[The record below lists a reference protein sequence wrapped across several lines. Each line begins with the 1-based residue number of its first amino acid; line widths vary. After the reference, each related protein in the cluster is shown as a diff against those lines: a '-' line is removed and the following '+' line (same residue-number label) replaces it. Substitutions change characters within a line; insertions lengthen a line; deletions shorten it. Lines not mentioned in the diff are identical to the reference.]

1 MTRAFHALERSLRDG
16 PPDESGYIPGLIEVG
31 RGAPPDPALA
41 AVTLERVR
49 PVDIGHPP
57 RSRSL
62 SSSFSFIVSIA
73 VAMALVVGGLAVFD
87 RIGGMGAGDQHTPS
101 PSSSAAT
108 GPAIVVP
115 LLTETFVSPRNG
127 FSVRYPAG
135 WSTKPATKTWP
146 ADIFLPLGNPAF
158 DELQRAGEARL
169 VVASQLLGAGQTD
182 ADWLAAFAHIYQGS
196 APCGTAPSASPRL
209 TIDGHSGYLVN
220 VGCPLPADSTFSTPD
235 IRFRAIVIAD
245 GRVYDIQLD
254 GNVDRSYF
262 DALVATIRL
271 DPASAIDQ

>member
-16 PPDESGYIPGLIEVG
+16 PPDESGYIPGPIEVG
-31 RGAPPDPALA
+31 RCARLDPALS

-49 PVDIGHPP
+49 PVDSGRPP

-87 RIGGMGAGDQHTPS
+87 RLGGIGAGDLRTPS

-108 GPAIVVP
+108 DPAIVVP
-115 LLTETFVSPRNG
+115 PLTETFVSPRNG
-127 FSVRYPAG
+127 FSVRFPAG
-135 WSTKPATKTWP
+135 WSIKPATKSWP

-169 VVASQLLGAGQTD
+169 VVASQRLGAGQTD

-196 APCGTAPSASPRL
+196 APCGTAPSASPRV
-209 TIDGHSGYLVN
+209 TIDGHSGYLVT

-245 GRVYDIQLD
+245 GRVYDIELD
-254 GNVDRSYF
+254 GNVDRAYF

-271 DPASAIDQ
+271 DPASALDP

>member
-16 PPDESGYIPGLIEVG
+16 PPDESGYIPGPIEVG
-31 RGAPPDPALA
+31 RGARPDSALP

-49 PVDIGHPP
+49 PVDIGRPP
-57 RSRSL
+57 RRRSL

-73 VAMALVVGGLAVFD
+73 VAMALVVGGLAVFY
-87 RIGGMGAGDQHTPS
+87 RLGGIGAGENRTPS
-101 PSSSAAT
+101 PSSAAT
-108 GPAIVVP
+108 GPAVVAP
-115 LLTETFVSPRNG
+115 LTETFVSPRNG

-135 WSTKPATKTWP
+135 WSVKPATKSWP
-146 ADIFLPLGNPAF
+146 AEIFLPLGNSAF

-169 VVASQLLGAGQTD
+169 VVASQRLGAGQTD
-182 ADWLAAFAHIYQGS
+182 ADWLAAFHHPYPGA
-196 APCGTAPSASPRL
+196 APCGTAPSASPRV
-209 TIDGHSGYLVN
+209 TIDGHSGYLVA
-220 VGCPLPADSTFSTPD
+220 VGCPMPADSTFSTPD
-235 IRFRAIVIAD
+235 IQFQAIVIAD
-245 GRVYDIQLD
+245 GRVYDIELD

>member
-16 PPDESGYIPGLIEVG
+16 PPDESGYIPGPIEVG
-31 RGAPPDPALA
+31 RGARPEPALP

-49 PVDIGHPP
+49 PVDIERPP

-62 SSSFSFIVSIA
+62 AQSFSFILSVA
-73 VAMALVVGGLAVFD
+73 VGVALVVGGLAVFD
-87 RIGGMGAGDQHTPS
+87 RLVGSGASDRRSPS

-108 GPAIVVP
+108 GPAFVVAP
-115 LLTETFVSPRNG
+115 LSQTFVSPRNG

-135 WSTKPATKTWP
+135 WSVKPATKSWP

-169 VVASQLLGAGQTD
+169 VVASQRLGAGQTD
-182 ADWLAAFAHIYQGS
+182 ADWLASFAHIYQGA
-196 APCGTAPSASPRL
+196 APCGTAPAASPRV

-245 GRVYDIQLD
+245 GRVYDVQLD

-271 DPASAIDQ
+271 DPASAVDP